1 MRPQAEATTP
11 GRSDRSAVGYC
22 IPEDVTPLI
31 SLVGTLSDQTQL
43 TDAGVDVL
51 ITQVSAEID
60 GHLRAKGYLLPVAD
74 PEALGALKA
83 TCQSGAAARILRS
96 LFPAAGRR
104 RCHAHNPDRGLA
116 AADERPPRWPPTKP
130 PHHPPAADKRPHR
143 PGRASDGR

>member
-1 MRPQAEATTP
+1 
-11 GRSDRSAVGYC
+11 VGYC

-96 LFPAAGRR
+96 LFPAAEGVSGDAGSAAF
-104 RCHAHNPDRGLA
+104 HEKHYQDGLVSIDKGGLA
-116 AADERPPRWPPTKP
+116 ADMVLEGGCRVSDGFPRRR
-130 PHHPPAADKRPHR
+130 HQRHY
-143 PGRASDGR
+143 ASDFGPGY